1 MATHSARSRDAV
13 LGAGLV
19 LLVAAVFGR
28 AAGFGFTGYDDPQYV
43 SSNPHVLAGL
53 SWEGLRYAFTTFD
66 TGNWHP
72 LTWLSLQL
80 DASLGGSDPSVYHA
94 TNVVLHA
101 AATLLLFVFLRQA
114 TGRAERAAAVAALF
128 AVHPLHVES
137 VAWVAER
144 KDVLSAVFFFVTLLA
159 YVQWTRGPSPLRY
172 AAVVLAL
179 ALGLLAKPM
188 LVTVPFLLLLL
199 DFWPLRRFRPVRL
212 MEKAPLF
219 AMVAA
224 SSAVT
229 LVAQRAGGAVASLEQ
244 VALPLRLANAAVS
257 AVRYLVE
264 TAWPR
269 GLAVLYPFPVSGIPV
284 WAWLGSAIVLAAVTA
299 LAVRR
304 ARALPYVVVGW
315 LWYLGML
322 VPVVGIVQVGVQ
334 ARADRYTYLPLIG
347 VFLLVCWG
355 VPDLLARRWPPRAVA
370 RGSAAALAA
379 ALAVLAPLSWRQVGH
394 WRDRLTMA
402 RRLTEVVPAFAP
414 AHLTLGVELGDRGD
428 DAGARAA
435 FERAL
440 QVSPENPEPRVNL
453 ALWHLRHGTREEA
466 LQHAREAL
474 RLPGKD
480 AALYLTLARQLAAS
494 GLHGEA
500 AEAFARAGT
509 LDPRSEEAAAGE
521 GAELLATGRLDAAIE
536 VLRRR
541 LAAAPR
547 GARVH
552 EIHNDLGVA
561 LMRKGETAGAVEA
574 FQRSLALEPAQ
585 PRALANLGSA
595 LLTLDRNDEAGR
607 HFQEALRLDP
617 GYPTAHFGWGVV
629 LARRGDPVG
638 AIREFEQV
646 VRAEPE
652 NQQARRNLEAL
663 RQAVGR

>member
-1 MATHSARSRDAV
+1 VA

-19 LLVAAVFGR
+19 VLVAAVFGR
-28 AAGFGFTGYDDPQYV
+28 TVGFGFTGYDDPQYV

-53 SWEGLRYAFTTFD
+53 SWEGVRYAFTTFD

-80 DASLGGSDPSVYHA
+80 DASIGGSDPAAYHA

-101 AATLLLFVFLRQA
+101 AATLLLFAFLRLA

-144 KDVLSAVFFFVTLLA
+144 KDVLSAVFFFVTVLA
-159 YVQWTRGPSPLRY
+159 YVRWVRRPSPLRH

-188 LVTVPFLLLLL
+188 LVTVPCVLLLL
-199 DFWPLRRFRPVRL
+199 DVWPLERSRPLRL
-212 MEKAPLF
+212 REKTPLF
-219 AMVAA
+219 AMVAV
-224 SSAVT
+224 SSAIT
-229 LVAQRAGGAVASLEQ
+229 LVAQRSGGAVASFEQ
-244 VALPLRLANAAVS
+244 IALPLRLANAAVS
-257 AVRYLVE
+257 AVRYLAE
-264 TAWPR
+264 TVRPS
-269 GLAVLYPFPVSGIPV
+269 GLAVLYPFPVAGIPA
-284 WAWLGSAIVLAAVTA
+284 WQWLGAAVILAAVTA

-304 ARALPYVVVGW
+304 VRTHPYVAVGW

-322 VPVVGIVQVGVQ
+322 VPVVGLVQVGVQ
-334 ARADRYTYLPLIG
+334 ARADRYTYLPLVG
-347 VFLLVCWG
+347 VFLVLCWG
-355 VPDLLARRWPPRAVA
+355 VPDLLARRWGPRAA
-370 RGSAAALAA
+370 RRGAAAALAG
-379 ALAVLAPLSWRQVGH
+379 ALGVLAPLCWGQVGH

-414 AHLTLGVELGDRGD
+414 GHLTVGVELGDRGD
-428 DAGARAA
+428 AAGARAA

-440 QVSPENPEPRVNL
+440 QVAPENPEPRVNL

-466 LQHAREAL
+466 VQHAREAL
-474 RLPGKD
+474 RLPAKD
-480 AALYLTLARQLAAS
+480 AALYLTLARALAGS

-500 AEAFARAGT
+500 ADAFVRAGA
-509 LDPRSEEAAAGE
+509 LDPRSAEAAAGE
-521 GAELLATGRLDAAIE
+521 AAELLAAGRLDAAIE
-536 VLRRR
+536 AQRRR
-541 LAAAPR
+541 LATAPA

-561 LMRKGETAGAVEA
+561 LMRKGATAEAVDE
-574 FQRSLALEPAQ
+574 FRRSLALEPAQ

-663 RQAVGR
+663 RQAVGRNG